1 MDGTTMEDVRKMI
14 EAAVRRHR
22 GRNAGAMI
30 ADAARKLGLGD
41 IVRPIAEREAARR
54 EFRAA
59 MSRIDAESA
68 KTRAAIADLM
78 SKLRGL

>member
-1 MDGTTMEDVRKMI
+1 MPSADDILEMI

-22 GRNAGAMI
+22 ARDSSAII
-30 ADAARKLGLGD
+30 ADAARKLGIGH
-41 IVRPIAEREAARR
+41 IVRPVAEREAARR